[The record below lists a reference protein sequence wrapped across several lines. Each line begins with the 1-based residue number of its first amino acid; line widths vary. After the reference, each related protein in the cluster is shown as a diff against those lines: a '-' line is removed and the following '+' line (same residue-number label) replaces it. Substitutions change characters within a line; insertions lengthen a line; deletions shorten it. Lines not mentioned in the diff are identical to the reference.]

1 MNSFSPLIA
10 YRNRGRINHNE
21 KIKGGPMDLYYFIS
35 LIVLIVL
42 LGVIIIRRLDRISE
56 EIKSI
61 EMRLDEKIYQRDK

>member
-1 MNSFSPLIA
+1 
-10 YRNRGRINHNE
+10 
-21 KIKGGPMDLYYFIS
+21 MDVYYFIS
-35 LIVLIVL
+35 LIVLIAL

>member
-1 MNSFSPLIA
+1 
-10 YRNRGRINHNE
+10 
-21 KIKGGPMDLYYFIS
+21 MDLYEYIS

-61 EMRLDEKIYQRDK
+61 EMRLDEEIYQRDK

>member
-1 MNSFSPLIA
+1 
-10 YRNRGRINHNE
+10 
-21 KIKGGPMDLYYFIS
+21 MDLYSFIAI
-35 LIVLIVL
+35 IVLIVL